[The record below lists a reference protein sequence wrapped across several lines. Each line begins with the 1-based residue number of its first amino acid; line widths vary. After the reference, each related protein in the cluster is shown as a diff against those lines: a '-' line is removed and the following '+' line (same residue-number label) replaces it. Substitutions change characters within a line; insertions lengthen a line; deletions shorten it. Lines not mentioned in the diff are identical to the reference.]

1 MNYSKRTIENVVEII
16 RMMPHQFTIGETEKF
31 ISLLNERL
39 DEILEIYKTGHW
51 IDTDEGFSP
60 CECSE
65 CKSVEFKKSKFC
77 PNCGAKMESE
87 EV

>member
-1 MNYSKRTIENVVEII
+1 MTRE
-16 RMMPHQFTIGETEKF
+16 QA
-31 ISLLNERL
+31 
-39 DEILEIYKTGHW
+39 

-77 PNCGAKMESE
+77 PNCDAKMKEGEKWVNLAE
-87 EV
+87 ELIPIMDEEEGEDNV